1 MSARLS
7 ERMRLRT
14 ETDRSARMMGPST
27 LTCLNRWIFTLF
39 LHQFFFVS
47 LTASEGNT
55 IRYQTNEENAPGT
68 VIGNLAKDMSLSL
81 SHSSKSNFRMMKQF
95 NDSFIRVRESDG
107 ELSVGERIDRERL
120 CRHSPQCLITFD
132 VVNFS
137 KERYKL
143 IHVEVEIKD
152 INDNSPEFPNRESI
166 VEISENAVVGSRIPL
181 DPAVDADVGSNY
193 IQSYQISVNSH
204 FTIDVLQRADGVKYA
219 ELVLMKELDRETQSS
234 YTVEMVATDGGSPP
248 RSGSAKI
255 TVKVTDFNDNS
266 PVFDQSSFSVS
277 LPEDAPVGTVI
288 LDLNAVD
295 ADEGLNGEVVY
306 AFGKV
311 SHEIRELFQVDNKS
325 GHLTLKNPVDFEE
338 KRTYELDV
346 QATDLGANPTPSV
359 CKIIIHITDVND
371 NAPEISITPMTS
383 ITTGIAHISE
393 AAEKDSLVA
402 LISTS
407 DRDSGVN
414 SQVHCTLYGHDHFK
428 LRQAYEDSY
437 MIVTA
442 APLDRERISE
452 YNLTVMAEDFG
463 TPPLRKITQ
472 YTIRLTDENDNAPHF
487 TKSVYEVSVVEN
499 NAPGA
504 FITTVEATDAD
515 LGLNGK
521 ITYRLVDSV
530 IMGSPVNTYVS
541 LNSVSGS
548 IYALRSFNY
557 EVMKQLDIHV
567 KATDGGSPQLQ
578 STAVIRLKIVDQN
591 DNQPSIIE
599 PPLYKGS
606 AEVFL
611 PKDAPAGYL
620 VTHIKA
626 TDADEGINAQL
637 SYKITE
643 GGHLGFSINKDTGKL
658 HASRQLAYDISDN
671 VKVTVAVSDNG
682 FPAQTSTAVIHLSF
696 IEGSLPSMPSSVA
709 ENSSEDYFEWDMS
722 VAIIIVLAGSCS
734 LLLLAIVLI
743 TTICSRRRKEPRESG
758 GYEEKEDAPNTER
771 KVEGGHID
779 SLIANHKGKVFDAH
793 PFPETTPLAS
803 SNATTE
809 ARCEDA
815 RQAVGIFEPSSR
827 TVEGKLKVGPG
838 YSTLP
843 GYGKETVR
851 PITIWKGNSFTTI
864 SARDPHISGKDSGK
878 GDSDFN
884 DSDSDISADVHKK
897 ESPPTNS
904 LWACTSECKVLGHSD
919 RCWSPSASR
928 PNTSMAC
935 APHLSTFNK
944 TASLPRDARRE
955 NYYPSHIPKPNVLQS
970 VYEQVQHQE
979 FDYILVGPP
988 TPARIQET
996 DELSIPEYNNS

>member
-1 MSARLS
+1 MIGGKFK
-7 ERMRLRT
+7 T
-14 ETDRSARMMGPST
+14 YWH
-27 LTCLNRWIFTLF
+27 RWILIFSI
-39 LHQFFFVS
+39 HQFLFASWVR
-47 LTASEGNT
+47 SEGNT

-107 ELSVGERIDRERL
+107 ELTVGERVDRERI
-120 CRHSPQCLITFD
+120 CRHSLQCLITFD

-137 KERYKL
+137 KDRYKL

-152 INDNSPEFPNRESI
+152 INDNSPEFPSKESI
-166 VEISENAVVGSRIPL
+166 VEISENAAVGSRIPL

-204 FTIDVLQRADGVKYA
+204 FTIDVLLRADGVKYA

-234 YTVEMVATDGGSPP
+234 YTVELVATDGGNPY
-248 RSGSAKI
+248 RSGSTKI
-255 TVKVTDFNDNS
+255 TIKVTDFNDNS
-266 PVFDQSSFSVS
+266 PVFDQNSFSVS

-306 AFGKV
+306 GFGKQV
-311 SHEIRELFQVDNKS
+311 SHEIRQLFQVDNKS
-325 GHLTLKNPVDFEE
+325 GRLTLRGPVDFED
-338 KRTYELDV
+338 KSTYELDV
-346 QATDLGANPTPSV
+346 QATDLGPNPTPSV
-359 CKIIIHITDVND
+359 CKIIIHVTDVND

-393 AAEKDSLVA
+393 AADKDSLVA
-402 LISTS
+402 LISTM

-414 SQVHCTLYGHDHFK
+414 SQVYCTLYGHDHFK

-442 APLDRERISE
+442 AALDRERISE

-463 TPPLRKITQ
+463 SPPLRKITQ

-487 TKSVYEVSVVEN
+487 AKAVYEVSVVEN

-504 FITTVEATDAD
+504 YITTVEATDAD
-515 LGLNGK
+515 LGNNGK
-521 ITYRLVDSV
+521 ITYRLVESV
-530 IMGSPVNTYVS
+530 IMGSPVNTFVS

-557 EVMKQLDIHV
+557 EVMKQLDVHIQ
-567 KATDGGSPQLQ
+567 ASDGGSPQLQ
-578 STAVIRLKIVDQN
+578 SRAVIRLKIIDQN

-611 PKDAPAGYL
+611 PKDAPAGYV
-620 VTHIKA
+620 VTQIKA

-643 GGHLGFSINKDTGKL
+643 GGHLGFSINKDTGKV
-658 HASRQLAYDISDN
+658 HVSRQLTYDIADN
-671 VKVTVAVSDNG
+671 VKVTVSVADNG
-682 FPAQTSTAVIHLSF
+682 SPALTSTATIHFSF
-696 IEGSLPSMPSSVA
+696 VEGALPSLPSSAQNGNEEP
-709 ENSSEDYFEWDMS
+709 FEWDMS

-734 LLLLAIVLI
+734 VLLVAIILI
-743 TTICSRRRKEPRESG
+743 TTICSRRKKETGDG
-758 GYEEKEDAPNTER
+758 GSDDKEEIPNVE
-771 KVEGGHID
+771 KVESGHID
-779 SLIANHKGKVFDAH
+779 SLNQNHKGKVFDAH
-793 PFPETTPLAS
+793 PFPENPPLAS
-803 SNATTE
+803 SNTMETG
-809 ARCEDA
+809 CEDG
-815 RQAVGIFEPSSR
+815 RQ
-827 TVEGKLKVGPG
+827 TGKLKG

-884 DSDSDISADVHKK
+884 DSDSDISGDVHKK

-904 LWACTSECKVLGHSD
+904 LWACTNECKVLGHSD
-919 RCWSPSASR
+919 RCWSPSATR
-928 PNTSMAC
+928 PNTSLAC
-935 APHLSTFNK
+935 GPHLSTFSK
-944 TASLPRDARRE
+944 TASLPRDTRRE
-955 NYYPSHIPKPNVLQS
+955 NYYPPHMPKTSGLQS
-970 VYEQVQHQE
+970 VYEKVQHQE

-996 DELSIPEYNNS
+996 DEISIPEFPSPFVIAPQLMWF

>member
-1 MSARLS
+1 MIDVAIPSDSNIRKKEHRKLKKYHGLKEELEKMWGVKATVVPVVFRALGSVTHKLGEWLQQIQGRTSEVSVQKSAV
-7 ERMRLRT
+7 LRT
-14 ETDRSARMMGPST
+14 AK
-27 LTCLNRWIFTLF
+27 
-39 LHQFFFVS
+39 
-47 LTASEGNT
+47 SEGNT
-55 IRYQTNEENAPGT
+55 IRYQTNEEDAPGT

-81 SHSSKSNFRMMKQF
+81 SRSSKTNFRMMKQF

-107 ELSVGERIDRERL
+107 ELTVGERIDRERI
-120 CRHSPQCLITFD
+120 CRHTPQCLITFD

-137 KERYKL
+137 KDRYKL
-143 IHVEVEIKD
+143 VHVEVEIKD
-152 INDNSPEFPNRESI
+152 INDNSPEFPNKESV
-166 VEISENAVVGSRIPL
+166 VEISENAAVGSRIPL

-204 FTIDVLQRADGVKYA
+204 FTIDVLLRADGVKYA
-219 ELVLMKELDRETQSS
+219 ELVLMKELDRESQSS
-234 YTVEMVATDGGSPP
+234 YTVELVATDGGSPY
-248 RSGSAKI
+248 RSGSTKI
-255 TVKVTDFNDNS
+255 TIKVTDFNDNS
-266 PVFDQSSFSVS
+266 PVFDQNSFSVS
-277 LPEDAPVGTVI
+277 LPEDAPVDSVI

-306 AFGKV
+306 GFGKQV
-311 SHEIRELFQVDNKS
+311 SHEIRELFQVDHKS
-325 GHLTLKNPVDFEE
+325 GRLTLKSPVDFED
-338 KRTYELDV
+338 KSTYELDV
-346 QATDLGANPTPSV
+346 QATDLGPNPTPSV
-359 CKIIIHITDVND
+359 CKIIIHVTDVND

-383 ITTGIAHISE
+383 ITTGIAYISE
-393 AAEKDSLVA
+393 AADKDSLVA
-402 LISTS
+402 LISTL

-442 APLDRERISE
+442 ASLDRERISE

-463 TPPLRKITQ
+463 SPPLRKIIH
-472 YTIRLTDENDNAPHF
+472 YTIRLSDENDNAPHF
-487 TKSVYEVSVVEN
+487 TKAVYEVLVVEN

-504 FITTVEATDAD
+504 YITTVESSDAD
-515 LGLNGK
+515 LGINGK

-530 IMGSPVNTYVS
+530 IMGSPVNTFVS

-548 IYALRSFNY
+548 VYALRSFNY
-557 EVMKQLDIHV
+557 EVMKQLDIHIQ
-567 KATDGGSPQLQ
+567 ASDGGSPQLQ

-611 PKDAPAGYL
+611 PKDAPAGYV
-620 VTHIKA
+620 VTQIKA

-643 GGHLGFSINKDTGKL
+643 GGHLGFSINKDTGKVVV
-658 HASRQLAYDISDN
+658 SRQLTYDLTDN
-671 VKVTVAVSDNG
+671 VKVTVSVSDKG
-682 FPAQTSTAVIHLSF
+682 SPALTSTAIIHFSF
-696 IEGSLPSMPSSVA
+696 IEGTLPSMPSLA
-709 ENSSEDYFEWDMS
+709 QNGSEELFEWDMS
-722 VAIIIVLAGSCS
+722 IAIIIVLAGSCS
-734 LLLLAIVLI
+734 LLLLAIILI
-743 TTICSRRRKEPRESG
+743 TTICSRRKKETREG
-758 GYEEKEDAPNTER
+758 GYDEKEDIPNVE
-771 KVEGGHID
+771 KVESGHID
-779 SLIANHKGKVFDAH
+779 SLIANHKGKVF
-793 PFPETTPLAS
+793 E
-803 SNATTE
+803 
-809 ARCEDA
+809 
-815 RQAVGIFEPSSR
+815 Q
-827 TVEGKLKVGPG
+827 G

-884 DSDSDISADVHKK
+884 DSDSDISGDVHKK
-897 ESPPTNS
+897 ESPQTNS

-919 RCWSPSASR
+919 RCWSPSATR

-935 APHLSTFNK
+935 GPHLSTFSK
-944 TASLPRDARRE
+944 TASLPRDTRRE
-955 NYYPSHIPKPNVLQS
+955 NYYPALIPKTNGLQS
-970 VYEQVQHQE
+970 VYEKVQHQE

-988 TPARIQET
+988 TPARIQEA
-996 DELSIPEYNNS
+996 DEISIPEYANS

>member
-1 MSARLS
+1 
-7 ERMRLRT
+7 MRLLT
-14 ETDRSARMMGPST
+14 ERKITTKMIGGKFKT
-27 LTCLNRWIFTLF
+27 YWHRWILIFSI
-39 LHQFFFVS
+39 HQFLFASWVR
-47 LTASEGNT
+47 SEGNT

-107 ELSVGERIDRERL
+107 ELTVGERVDRERI
-120 CRHSPQCLITFD
+120 CRHSLQCLITFD

-137 KERYKL
+137 KDRYKL

-152 INDNSPEFPNRESI
+152 INDNSPEFPSKESI
-166 VEISENAVVGSRIPL
+166 VEISENAAVGSRIPL

-204 FTIDVLQRADGVKYA
+204 FTIDVLLRADGVKYA

-234 YTVEMVATDGGSPP
+234 YTVELVATDGGNPY
-248 RSGSAKI
+248 RSGSTKI
-255 TVKVTDFNDNS
+255 TIKVTDFNDNS
-266 PVFDQSSFSVS
+266 PVFDQNSFSVS

-306 AFGKV
+306 GFGKQV
-311 SHEIRELFQVDNKS
+311 SHEIRQLFQVDNKS
-325 GHLTLKNPVDFEE
+325 GRLTLRGPVDFED
-338 KRTYELDV
+338 KSTYELDV
-346 QATDLGANPTPSV
+346 QATDLGPNPTPSV
-359 CKIIIHITDVND
+359 CKIIIHVTDVND

-393 AAEKDSLVA
+393 AADKDSLVA
-402 LISTS
+402 LISTM

-414 SQVHCTLYGHDHFK
+414 SQVYCTLYGHDHFK

-442 APLDRERISE
+442 AALDRERISE

-463 TPPLRKITQ
+463 SPPLRKITQ

-487 TKSVYEVSVVEN
+487 AKAVYEVSVVEN

-504 FITTVEATDAD
+504 YITTVEATDAD
-515 LGLNGK
+515 LGNNGK
-521 ITYRLVDSV
+521 ITYRLVESV
-530 IMGSPVNTYVS
+530 IMGSPVNTFVS

-557 EVMKQLDIHV
+557 EVMKQLDVHIQ
-567 KATDGGSPQLQ
+567 ASDGGSPQLQ
-578 STAVIRLKIVDQN
+578 SRAVIRLKIIDQN

-611 PKDAPAGYL
+611 PKDAPAGYV
-620 VTHIKA
+620 VTQIKA

-643 GGHLGFSINKDTGKL
+643 GGHLGFSINKDTGKV
-658 HASRQLAYDISDN
+658 HVSRQLTYDIADN
-671 VKVTVAVSDNG
+671 VKVTVSVADNG
-682 FPAQTSTAVIHLSF
+682 SPALTSTATIHFSF
-696 IEGSLPSMPSSVA
+696 VEGALPSLPSSAQNGNEEP
-709 ENSSEDYFEWDMS
+709 FEWDMS

-734 LLLLAIVLI
+734 VLLVAIILI
-743 TTICSRRRKEPRESG
+743 TTICSRRKKETGDG
-758 GYEEKEDAPNTER
+758 GSDDKEEIPNVE
-771 KVEGGHID
+771 KVESGHID
-779 SLIANHKGKVFDAH
+779 SLNQNHKGKVFDAH
-793 PFPETTPLAS
+793 PFPENPPLAS
-803 SNATTE
+803 SNTMETG
-809 ARCEDA
+809 CEDG
-815 RQAVGIFEPSSR
+815 RQTAGMFDSNNRVM
-827 TVEGKLKVGPG
+827 EGKLKG

-884 DSDSDISADVHKK
+884 DSDSDISGDVHKK

-904 LWACTSECKVLGHSD
+904 LWACTNECKVLGHSD
-919 RCWSPSASR
+919 RCWSPSATR
-928 PNTSMAC
+928 PNTSLAC
-935 APHLSTFNK
+935 GPHLSTFSK
-944 TASLPRDARRE
+944 TASLPRDTRRE
-955 NYYPSHIPKPNVLQS
+955 NYYPPHMPKTSGLQS
-970 VYEQVQHQE
+970 VYEKVQHQE

-996 DELSIPEYNNS
+996 DEISIPEYTKT

>member
-1 MSARLS
+1 MGRD
-7 ERMRLRT
+7 ERTGLWH
-14 ETDRSARMMGPST
+14 
-27 LTCLNRWIFTLF
+27 RWILLFSALCFLFT
-39 LHQFFFVS
+39 S
-47 LTASEGNT
+47 LAHSDGNT
-55 IRYQTNEENAPGT
+55 IRYQTREEDAPGT

-81 SHSSKSNFRMMKQF
+81 SHSSKTNFRMMKQF

-107 ELSVGERIDRERL
+107 ELSVGERMDRERM
-120 CRHSPQCLITFD
+120 CRHTPQCLVTFD

-137 KERYKL
+137 KDRYRL
-143 IHVEVEIKD
+143 IHVEVEVKD
-152 INDNSPEFPNRESI
+152 VNDNSPEFPHKESA
-166 VEISENAVVGSRIPL
+166 VEISESAAVGSRIPL

-204 FTIDVLQRADGVKYA
+204 FTIDVLLRADGVKYA

-234 YTVEMVATDGGSPP
+234 YTVELVATDGGNPH
-248 RSGSAKI
+248 RSGSTKI
-255 TVKVTDFNDNS
+255 TIKVTDFNDNS
-266 PVFDQSSFSVS
+266 PVFDQNSFSVS

-306 AFGKV
+306 GFGKQV
-311 SHEIRELFQVDNKS
+311 SHEVRELFQVNNKS
-325 GHLTLKNPVDFEE
+325 GRLTLRKPVDFED
-338 KRTYELDV
+338 KSTYELDV
-346 QATDLGANPTPSV
+346 QATDLGPNPTPSV
-359 CKIIIHITDVND
+359 CKIIIHVTDVND

-383 ITTGIAHISE
+383 ISTGVAHISE
-393 AAEKDSLVA
+393 SADRDSLVA
-402 LISTS
+402 LISTL

-442 APLDRERISE
+442 AALDRERIGE
-452 YNLTVMAEDFG
+452 YNLTIMAEDFG
-463 TPPLRKITQ
+463 SPPLRRITQ
-472 YTIRLTDENDNAPHF
+472 FTIRLSDENDNAPRF
-487 TKSVYEVSVVEN
+487 TKAAYEVPVAEN

-504 FITTVEATDAD
+504 YITTVEAADAD
-515 LGLNGK
+515 LGNNGRV
-521 ITYRLVDSV
+521 TYRLVDSV
-530 IMGSPVNTYVS
+530 VMGSPVNTFVS

-557 EVMKQLDIHV
+557 EIMKQLDVHV
-567 KATDGGSPQLQ
+567 QASDGGSPQLQ
-578 STAVIRLKIVDQN
+578 STAVVRLKIVDQN

-620 VTHIKA
+620 VTQIKA
-626 TDADEGINAQL
+626 TDADEGLNAQL

-643 GGHLGFSINKDTGKL
+643 GGHLGFSINKDTGKM
-658 HASRQLAYDISDN
+658 HVSQQLSYELTDN
-671 VKVTVAVSDNG
+671 VKLTVSVCDNG
-682 FPAQTSTAVIHLSF
+682 APPLTSTAIIHLSF
-696 IEGSLPSMPSSVA
+696 IEGTLPSLPSLA
-709 ENSSEDYFEWDMS
+709 QNGNEELFEWDMS
-722 VAIIIVLAGSCS
+722 IAIIIVLAGSCS
-734 LLLLAIVLI
+734 LLLLAIILI
-743 TTICSRRRKEPRESG
+743 TTICSRRRKETREG
-758 GYEEKEDAPNTER
+758 GYAEKEDMPNVE
-771 KVEGGHID
+771 KVESGHID
-779 SLIANHKGKVFDAH
+779 SAIASHKGKVFDAH
-793 PFPETTPLAS
+793 PFPENPPLAS
-803 SNATTE
+803 SNTTE
-809 ARCEDA
+809 TDCEDGKQTA
-815 RQAVGIFEPSSR
+815 GIFESNSR
-827 TVEGKLKVGPG
+827 VMECKLKG

-864 SARDPHISGKDSGK
+864 SAREPHISGKDSGK

-884 DSDSDISADVHKK
+884 DSDSDISGDVHKK

-919 RCWSPSASR
+919 RCWSPSATR
-928 PNTSMAC
+928 PNTSLAC
-935 APHLSTFNK
+935 GPHLSTFSK
-944 TASLPRDARRE
+944 VASLPRDSRRE
-955 NYYPSHIPKPNVLQS
+955 NYYPAHLPKTNALQS
-970 VYEQVQHQE
+970 VYEKVQHQE

-996 DELSIPEYNNS
+996 DEISIPEYTNS

>member
-1 MSARLS
+1 
-7 ERMRLRT
+7 MRLLT
-14 ETDRSARMMGPST
+14 ERKITTKMIGGKFKT
-27 LTCLNRWIFTLF
+27 YWHRWILIFSI
-39 LHQFFFVS
+39 HQFLFAS
-47 LTASEGNT
+47 WARSEGNT

-107 ELSVGERIDRERL
+107 ELTVGERVDRERI
-120 CRHSPQCLITFD
+120 CRHSLQCLITFD

-137 KERYKL
+137 KDRYKL

-152 INDNSPEFPNRESI
+152 INDNSPEFPNKESI
-166 VEISENAVVGSRIPL
+166 VEISENAAVGSRIPL

-204 FTIDVLQRADGVKYA
+204 FTIDVLLRADGVKYA

-234 YTVEMVATDGGSPP
+234 YTVELVATDGGNPY
-248 RSGSAKI
+248 RSGSSKI
-255 TVKVTDFNDNS
+255 TIKVTDFNDNS
-266 PVFDQSSFSVS
+266 PVFDQNSFSVS

-306 AFGKV
+306 GFGKQV
-311 SHEIRELFQVDNKS
+311 SHEIRQLFQVDNKS
-325 GHLTLKNPVDFEE
+325 GRLTLRGPVDFED
-338 KRTYELDV
+338 KSTYELDV
-346 QATDLGANPTPSV
+346 QATDLGPNPTPSV
-359 CKIIIHITDVND
+359 CKIIIHVTDVND

-383 ITTGIAHISE
+383 ITTGIAYISE
-393 AAEKDSLVA
+393 AADKDSLVA
-402 LISTS
+402 LISTM

-414 SQVHCTLYGHDHFK
+414 SQVYCTLYGHDHFK

-442 APLDRERISE
+442 AALDRERISE

-463 TPPLRKITQ
+463 SPPLRKITQ

-487 TKSVYEVSVVEN
+487 AKAVYEVSVVEN

-504 FITTVEATDAD
+504 YITTVEATDAD
-515 LGLNGK
+515 LGNNGK
-521 ITYRLVDSV
+521 ITYRLVESV
-530 IMGSPVNTYVS
+530 IMGSPVNTFVS

-557 EVMKQLDIHV
+557 EVMKQLDVHIQ
-567 KATDGGSPQLQ
+567 ASDGGSPQLQ
-578 STAVIRLKIVDQN
+578 SRAVIRLKIVDQN

-611 PKDAPAGYL
+611 PKDAPAGYV
-620 VTHIKA
+620 VTQIKA

-643 GGHLGFSINKDTGKL
+643 GGHLGFSINKDTGKV
-658 HASRQLAYDISDN
+658 HVSRQLTYDIADN
-671 VKVTVAVSDNG
+671 VKVTVSVADNG
-682 FPAQTSTAVIHLSF
+682 SPALTSTATIHFSF
-696 IEGSLPSMPSSVA
+696 VEGALPSLPSLAQNGNEEP
-709 ENSSEDYFEWDMS
+709 FEWDMS

-734 LLLLAIVLI
+734 VLLLAIILI
-743 TTICSRRRKEPRESG
+743 TTICSRRKKETGDG
-758 GYEEKEDAPNTER
+758 GSDDKEEIPNVE
-771 KVEGGHID
+771 KVESGHID
-779 SLIANHKGKVFDAH
+779 SLNQNHKGKVFDAH
-793 PFPETTPLAS
+793 PFPENPPLAS
-803 SNATTE
+803 SNTMETG
-809 ARCEDA
+809 CEDG
-815 RQAVGIFEPSSR
+815 RQTAGMFDSNSR
-827 TVEGKLKVGPG
+827 VMEGKLKG

-884 DSDSDISADVHKK
+884 DSDSDISGDVHKK

-919 RCWSPSASR
+919 RCWSPSATR
-928 PNTSMAC
+928 PNTSLAC
-935 APHLSTFNK
+935 GPHLSTFSK
-944 TASLPRDARRE
+944 TASLPRDTRRE
-955 NYYPSHIPKPNVLQS
+955 NYYPPHMPKTSGLQS
-970 VYEQVQHQE
+970 VYEKVQHQE

-996 DELSIPEYNNS
+996 DEISIPEYTKT

>member
-1 MSARLS
+1 
-7 ERMRLRT
+7 MRLLT
-14 ETDRSARMMGPST
+14 ERKITTKMIGGKFKT
-27 LTCLNRWIFTLF
+27 YWHRWILIFSI
-39 LHQFFFVS
+39 HQFLFAS
-47 LTASEGNT
+47 WARSEGNT

-107 ELSVGERIDRERL
+107 ELTVGERVDRERI
-120 CRHSPQCLITFD
+120 CRHSLQCLITFD

-137 KERYKL
+137 KDRYKL

-152 INDNSPEFPNRESI
+152 INDNSPEFPSKESI
-166 VEISENAVVGSRIPL
+166 VEISENAAVGSRIPL

-204 FTIDVLQRADGVKYA
+204 FTIDVLLRADGVKYA

-234 YTVEMVATDGGSPP
+234 YTVELVATDGGNPY
-248 RSGSAKI
+248 RSGSTKI
-255 TVKVTDFNDNS
+255 TIKVTDFNDNS
-266 PVFDQSSFSVS
+266 PVFDQNSFSVS

-306 AFGKV
+306 GFGKQV
-311 SHEIRELFQVDNKS
+311 SHEIRQLFQVDNKS
-325 GHLTLKNPVDFEE
+325 GRLTLRGPVDFED
-338 KRTYELDV
+338 KSTYELDV
-346 QATDLGANPTPSV
+346 QATDLGPNPTPSV
-359 CKIIIHITDVND
+359 CKIIIHVTDVND

-383 ITTGIAHISE
+383 ITTGIAYISE
-393 AAEKDSLVA
+393 AADKDSLVA
-402 LISTS
+402 LISTM

-414 SQVHCTLYGHDHFK
+414 SQVYCTLYGHDHFK

-442 APLDRERISE
+442 AALDRERISE

-463 TPPLRKITQ
+463 SPPLRKITQ

-487 TKSVYEVSVVEN
+487 AKAVYEVSVVEN

-504 FITTVEATDAD
+504 YITTVEATDAD
-515 LGLNGK
+515 LGNNGK
-521 ITYRLVDSV
+521 ITYRLVESV
-530 IMGSPVNTYVS
+530 IMGSPVNTFVS

-557 EVMKQLDIHV
+557 EVMKQLDVHIQ
-567 KATDGGSPQLQ
+567 ASDGGSPQLQ
-578 STAVIRLKIVDQN
+578 SRAVIRLKIVDQN

-611 PKDAPAGYL
+611 PKDAPAGYV
-620 VTHIKA
+620 VTQIKA

-643 GGHLGFSINKDTGKL
+643 GGHLGFSINKDTGKV
-658 HASRQLAYDISDN
+658 HVSRQLTYDIADN
-671 VKVTVAVSDNG
+671 VKVTVSVADNG
-682 FPAQTSTAVIHLSF
+682 SPALTSTATIHFSF
-696 IEGSLPSMPSSVA
+696 VEGALPSLPSSAQNGNEEP
-709 ENSSEDYFEWDMS
+709 FEWDMS

-734 LLLLAIVLI
+734 VLLVAIILI
-743 TTICSRRRKEPRESG
+743 TTICSRRKKETGDG
-758 GYEEKEDAPNTER
+758 GSDDKEEIPNVE
-771 KVEGGHID
+771 KVESGHID
-779 SLIANHKGKVFDAH
+779 SLNQNHKGKVFDAH
-793 PFPETTPLAS
+793 PFPENPSLAS
-803 SNATTE
+803 SNTMETG
-809 ARCEDA
+809 CEDG
-815 RQAVGIFEPSSR
+815 RQTAGMFDSNNRVM
-827 TVEGKLKVGPG
+827 EGKLKG

-884 DSDSDISADVHKK
+884 DSDSDISGDVHKK

-904 LWACTSECKVLGHSD
+904 LWACTNECKVLGHSD
-919 RCWSPSASR
+919 RCWSPSATR
-928 PNTSMAC
+928 PNTSLAC
-935 APHLSTFNK
+935 GPHLSTFSK
-944 TASLPRDARRE
+944 TASLPRDTRRE
-955 NYYPSHIPKPNVLQS
+955 NYYPPHMPKTSGLQS
-970 VYEQVQHQE
+970 VYEKVQHQE

-996 DELSIPEYNNS
+996 DEISIPEYTKT

>member
-1 MSARLS
+1 
-7 ERMRLRT
+7 MRLRT
-14 ETDRSARMMGPST
+14 ETDRS
-27 LTCLNRWIFTLF
+27 
-39 LHQFFFVS
+39 
-47 LTASEGNT
+47 GNT

-234 YTVEMVATDGGSPP
+234 YTVELVAADGGSPP

-295 ADEGLNGEVVY
+295 ADEGLNGEVLY

-346 QATDLGANPTPSV
+346 QATDLGANPIPSV

-548 IYALRSFNY
+548 LYALRSFNH

-658 HASRQLAYDISDN
+658 HASRQLAYDIADT
-671 VKVTVAVSDNG
+671 VKVTIAVSDNG

-709 ENSSEDYFEWDMS
+709 ENSSGDYFEWDMS

-758 GYEEKEDAPNTER
+758 YEEKEDAPRAER
-771 KVEGGHID
+771 KVESGHID

-793 PFPETTPLAS
+793 PFPETAPL
-803 SNATTE
+803 
-809 ARCEDA
+809 
-815 RQAVGIFEPSSR
+815 
-827 TVEGKLKVGPG
+827 
-838 YSTLP
+838 
-843 GYGKETVR
+843 
-851 PITIWKGNSFTTI
+851 GNSFTTI

-904 LWACTSECKVLGHSD
+904 KSVHATHYCCTLLLSYISSSAESSVVQCSKHWPENAVQSRHILLRLDSKVLNAPLSY
-919 RCWSPSASR
+919 SP
-928 PNTSMAC
+928 
-935 APHLSTFNK
+935 
-944 TASLPRDARRE
+944 
-955 NYYPSHIPKPNVLQS
+955 V
-970 VYEQVQHQE
+970 V
-979 FDYILVGPP
+979 LVG
-988 TPARIQET
+988 TSRAIIRMYIEM
-996 DELSIPEYNNS
+996 IKEYI